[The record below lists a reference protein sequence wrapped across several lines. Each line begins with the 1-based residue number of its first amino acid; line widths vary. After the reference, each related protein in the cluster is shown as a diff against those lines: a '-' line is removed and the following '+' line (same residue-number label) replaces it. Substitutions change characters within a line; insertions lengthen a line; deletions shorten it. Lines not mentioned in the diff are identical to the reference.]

1 MANFTGSQYTLSF
14 TPGYLQPLQGS
25 YYTSFFVRKVTVYLM
40 RINTTTGYVYWTNET
55 GTSSGIPRNIS
66 TQIGSAEI
74 VSKWEAY
81 K

>member
-1 MANFTGSQYTLSF
+1 
-14 TPGYLQPLQGS
+14 
-25 YYTSFFVRKVTVYLM
+25 M